1 MLFPGVDRR
10 IGELGAEIRR
20 RVERVG
26 IIIQGPPPG
35 RAFLRELERLRG
47 DADAVFRSL
56 RLPSGQV
63 AQVVYLD
70 GLVNADEVEER
81 LIKPLLLW
89 APQKKVDIRF
99 LAQKVLTAADLEEVT
114 FPPDLLSGVLEGK
127 TALFLED
134 APGALL
140 SEHFGPAQR
149 KVEKPAV
156 EFSIRGP
163 RDAFTE
169 TLSWNLALIRRR
181 IRDPALRV
189 RPLQVGERSKTTVCL
204 VYLENVASPQVVQEV
219 EKRIK
224 KIRIDAILDSGYLEQ
239 LIEDYWWS
247 PFPTVNGSE
256 RPDAVAAGILEGRV
270 AIVPDNTSY
279 ILLVPVTF
287 DGMFHSPED
296 SYERWL
302 PVTVIRWIRFLA
314 AFLSIA
320 TPSLYLA
327 LTAYNPG
334 LLPRRLA
341 LKAAAAREGVV
352 FPVFMEV
359 LLIQIALEIIKEAG
373 FRTPAPIGQIFG
385 VVGGLVLGEIGVRA
399 GIFSELMVIV
409 IAITALAS
417 FSLPTFP
424 LATTVRLLGFA
435 LLPFA
440 ALFGAYGF
448 LLGMFL
454 LGVHLASLSSFGV
467 PYLTPYTLFPFSDWK
482 DSLFK
487 LPLALFQKRP
497 TFLSPRDQTMQ
508 KPHPPLPL
516 REDQSGRAGSK

>member
-1 MLFPGVDRR
+1 MDRR
-10 IGELGAEIRR
+10 LKDLVADIQRR
-20 RVERVG
+20 SERVA
-26 IIIQGPPPG
+26 IAVQGPPPG
-35 RAFLRELERLRG
+35 RRYLRELQRLKG

-56 RLPSGQV
+56 RLPSGQT
-63 AQVVYLD
+63 AHVVYLD
-70 GLVNADEVEER
+70 GMVNADEVEER

-89 APQKKVDIRF
+89 TPKKKVDLKF
-99 LAQKVLTAADLEEVT
+99 LAEKVLTAADLEEVA
-114 FPPDLLSGVLEGK
+114 FPPDLLNGVLEGK
-127 TALFLED
+127 TALLIAD
-134 APGALL
+134 SPGALL
-140 SEHFGPAQR
+140 AEHFGPAQR
-149 KVEKPAV
+149 KVEKPAI

-189 RPLQVGERSKTTVCL
+189 RPLQVGVRSKSTVCL
-204 VYLENVASPQVVQEV
+204 VYLENVAPPQVVQEL
-219 EKRIK
+219 EKRIR
-224 KIRIDAILDSGYLEQ
+224 RIQVDALLDSGYLEQ

-247 PFPTVNGSE
+247 PFPTINGSE
-256 RPDAVAAGILEGRV
+256 RPDVVAAGILEGRV
-270 AIVPDNTSY
+270 ALVIDNTSY
-279 ILLVPVTF
+279 VLLAPATF

-302 PVTVIRWIRFLA
+302 PVSLIRWIRFLA
-314 AFLSIA
+314 AFLAIA

-341 LKAAAAREGVV
+341 LKAATAREGVV
-352 FPVFMEV
+352 FPVAIEV
-359 LLIQIALEIIKEAG
+359 FLIQIALEIIKEAG
-373 FRTPAPIGQIFG
+373 FRTPSPIGQIFG

-424 LATTVRLLGFA
+424 LSTTVRLLGFV
-435 LLPFA
+435 LL
-440 ALFGAYGF
+440 LFTTVLGLYGF
-448 LLGMFL
+448 LLGFFL

-467 PYLTPYTLFPFSDWK
+467 PYLTPYTLLPFSDWK
-482 DSLFK
+482 DSLLK
-487 LPLALFQKRP
+487 LPLALFRERP
-497 TFLSPRDQTMQ
+497 TFLKPRDQTMQ
-508 KPHPPLPL
+508 QPHPPSPL
-516 REDQSGRAGSK
+516 REDRSGRAGPE

>member
-1 MLFPGVDRR
+1 MDQR
-10 IGELGAEIRR
+10 IRELGAEIRQ
-20 RVERVG
+20 RVERVK
-26 IIIQGPPPG
+26 ITLQGSPPG
-35 RAFLRELERLRG
+35 RRYLQELKRLQG
-47 DADAVFRSL
+47 DTDAVFRSL
-56 RLPSGQV
+56 RLPSGQT
-63 AQVVYLD
+63 AHVVYLD
-70 GLVNADEVEER
+70 GMVNADEVEER

-89 APQKKVDIRF
+89 APKKKADLKLLRE
-99 LAQKVLTAADLEEVT
+99 KVLTAADLEEVA
-114 FPPDLLSGVLEGK
+114 FPPDLLTGVLEGK

-140 SEHFGPAQR
+140 AEHFGPAQR
-149 KVEKPAV
+149 KVEKPAI

-189 RPLQVGERSKTTVCL
+189 RTLQVGERSKTTVCL
-204 VYLENVASPQVVQEV
+204 VYLENVAPPQVVQEI
-219 EKRIK
+219 EKRI
-224 KIRIDAILDSGYLEQ
+224 RRVRVDAILDSGYLEQ
-239 LIEDYWWS
+239 LIEDHWWS

-279 ILLVPVTF
+279 VLIAPVTF

-302 PVTVIRWIRFLA
+302 PVNLIRWIRFIA
-314 AFLSIA
+314 AFLAIA

-341 LKAAAAREGVV
+341 LKAATAREGVV
-352 FPVFMEV
+352 FPVAIEV
-359 LLIQIALEIIKEAG
+359 FLIQISLEIIKEAG
-373 FRTPAPIGQIFG
+373 FRTPSPIGQIFG

-435 LLPFA
+435 LL
-440 ALFGAYGF
+440 LFTTVLGLYGF
-448 LLGMFL
+448 LLGLFL
-454 LGVHLASLSSFGV
+454 LGVHLSSLSSFGV
-467 PYLTPYTLFPFSDWK
+467 PYLTPYTLLPFSDWK
-482 DSLFK
+482 DSLLK
-487 LPLALFQKRP
+487 LPLTLFRKRP
-497 TFLSPRDQTMQ
+497 TFLQPQDQVMQ
-508 KPHPPLPL
+508 KPRPPAPL
-516 REDQSGRAGSK
+516 REDRSGRADSK